1 MTNQPGKPIIQ
12 TWLEHIRVLSEDIG
26 PRGSTTKGER
36 EGAIYCLSAFHNIG
50 LKPVLETFTSARS
63 IFHPHLMSSLV
74 MLAAFIIYPFGG
86 RAVTGLAALL
96 TILMLASELLELGFR
111 DNLLRRIVP
120 KGQSQNVYAV
130 IPPSGEHCQDLVLI
144 GHIDSQRTPFI
155 FRSPGMVKVYQ
166 NFTTVAFVFF
176 TAQTLLYSLG
186 TFFRWGWVWYAT
198 IPTAICALLLAAICI
213 EADLSPFTRGANDNA
228 SAVGLVLTLAEQFAA
243 APLQHT
249 RVYCVC
255 TGCEEVNHY
264 GAADFFKRHRDE
276 MVDPHGLVFELVGCA
291 GPGWLTQEGIVI
303 PFHSDSGLVRLVI
316 ELSAQHPQWGAYPV
330 QIKGGNSEL
339 VDCIRAH
346 IPAITLFGLKRDGEA
361 PYWHQKADTFD
372 KMEPSVMENTYA
384 LTWAMIQ
391 RIDPG
396 Q

>member
-1 MTNQPGKPIIQ
+1 LTDQPGKPIIQ
-12 TWLEHIRVLSEDIG
+12 TWLGHIRALSVDIG

-36 EGAIYCLSAFHNIG
+36 QGAIYCLSAFQRIG
-50 LKPVLETFTSARS
+50 LKPVLETFFSARS
-63 IFHPHLMSSLV
+63 IFHPLLMSSLV
-74 MLAAFIIYPFGG
+74 MLAAFILYPFAGQVMAG
-86 RAVTGLAALL
+86 VAALL
-96 TILMLASELLELGFR
+96 TILLLASELLELSFR

-120 KGQSQNVYAV
+120 KGQSQNVFAV

-166 NFTTVAFVFF
+166 NFMTVAFILF
-176 TAQTLLYSLG
+176 TAQALLFTLG

-198 IPTAICALLLAAICI
+198 IPTAICALLLAVICI
-213 EADLSPFTRGANDNA
+213 EADYSPFTRGANDNA
-228 SAVGLVLTLAEQFAA
+228 SAVGLVLTLAEQFAG

-303 PFHSDSGLVRLVI
+303 PFHSDPGLVRLVE
-316 ELSAQHPQWGAYPV
+316 ELSAQYPLWGAYPV

-346 IPAITLFGLKRDGEA
+346 VPAITLFGLKRDGEA
-361 PYWHQKADTFD
+361 PYWHQRADTFD
-372 KMEPSVMENTYA
+372 KMDPVVMENTHT

-391 RIDPG
+391 RIDRG

>member
-1 MTNQPGKPIIQ
+1 LTDQPSKPIIQ
-12 TWLEHIRVLSEDIG
+12 TWLGHIRALSVDIG

-36 EGAIYCLSAFHNIG
+36 QGAIYCLSAFQRIG
-50 LKPVLETFTSARS
+50 LKPVLDTFFSARS
-63 IFHPHLMSSLV
+63 IFHPHLISSLV
-74 MLAAFIIYPFGG
+74 MLAAFILYPSSGPVMAG
-86 RAVTGLAALL
+86 SAALF
-96 TILMLASELLELGFR
+96 TILILVSEMLELGFR

-120 KGQSQNVYAV
+120 KGQSQNVFAV
-130 IPPSGEHCQDLVLI
+130 IPPSGEHRQDLVLI

-166 NFTTVAFVFF
+166 DFTTYAFILFI
-176 TAQTLLYSLG
+176 AQAVLYTLG

-198 IPTAICALLLAAICI
+198 IPTAICALLLALICI

-228 SAVGLVLTLAEQFAA
+228 SAVGLVLTLAEQLAGV
-243 APLQHT
+243 PLQHT

-276 MVDPHGLVFELVGCA
+276 MVDPQALVFELVGCA

-303 PFHSDSGLVRLVI
+303 PFHSDPELVRLVE

-339 VDCIRAH
+339 VDCIGAH
-346 IPAITLFGLKRDGEA
+346 VPAITLFGLKRDGEA

-372 KMEPSVMENTYA
+372 KMNPAVMENTHT

-391 RIDPG
+391 RIDRG